1 MLSRP
6 RDGVLATRPPMR
18 ETGGRQRAGKTLDI
32 LQTIFELIDMRSFS
46 NLWYWIALA
55 VTWSTASHYVLG
67 VPFDLIVRARRQGGP
82 VAEDMLMLTGVNVR
96 RLLAIGR
103 EAGVTLTLVASFLL
117 SLVVVL
123 GFVFGV
129 EFAQAVALIVVPLS
143 GVGLLSLRTAARL
156 EPVLAEAPAVET
168 VARILIR
175 HRVMVQALGM
185 VALCVSALWGMFQNL
200 QLSPLG

>member
-1 MLSRP
+1 
-6 RDGVLATRPPMR
+6 MR

-32 LQTIFELIDMRSFS
+32 LQTIFDLIDMRSFS

-67 VPFDLIVRARRQGGP
+67 VPFDLIVRARRKGGP

-96 RLLAIGR
+96 RILSIGR

-117 SLVVVL
+117 SLIVVL
-123 GFVFGV
+123 GFVFRF

-143 GVGLLSLRTAARL
+143 CVGLLSLRTAARL
-156 EPVLAEAPAVET
+156 EKVLAAEPEVEA

-175 HRVMVQALGM
+175 HRVSVQAVGM
-185 VALCVSALWGMFQNL
+185 CAICVTALWGMFQNM

>member
-1 MLSRP
+1 M
-6 RDGVLATRPPMR
+6 LATAAPMR
-18 ETGGRQRAGKTLDI
+18 ETGGRQRADNTLDI
-32 LQTIFELIDMRSFS
+32 LQTIFDLIDMRSFS

-67 VPFDLIVRARRQGGP
+67 VPFDLIVRARRKGGP
-82 VAEDMLMLTGVNVR
+82 VAEDMLMLTAVNVR

-103 EAGVTLTLVASFLL
+103 EAGLTLTLVASFLI
-117 SLVVVL
+117 SLIVVL
-123 GFVFGV
+123 GFVYRF

-143 GVGLLSLRTAARL
+143 VVGLLSLRTAARL
-156 EPVLAEAPAVET
+156 EPVLAEAPEVEV

-175 HRVMVQALGM
+175 HRVSVQAVGM
-185 VALCVSALWGMFQNL
+185 CAICITALWGMFQNL

>member
-1 MLSRP
+1 
-6 RDGVLATRPPMR
+6 MR

-32 LQTIFELIDMRSFS
+32 LQTIFDLIDMRSFS

-67 VPFDLIVRARRQGGP
+67 VPFDLIVRARRRGGP
-82 VAEDMLMLTGVNVR
+82 EAEDMLMLTAVHVR

-103 EAGVTLTLVASFLL
+103 EAGVTLTLAGSFLI
-117 SLVVVL
+117 SLVLML
-123 GFVFGV
+123 GFAFRF

-143 GVGLLSLRTAARL
+143 GVGLLSLHTAARL
-156 EPVLAEAPAVET
+156 EPVLAEAPEVET

-175 HRVMVQALGM
+175 HRVSVQAVGM
-185 VALCVSALWGMFQNL
+185 CAICVTALWGMFQNM